1 MPLSIMINF
10 AVLSVWIC
18 GLLTYILKL
27 GPRSASDLLWSV
39 CPSVCPSEIFFS
51 EHILFPLGSNF
62 THGVPLDKGGAV
74 ILNIVFKLKLKVIAE
89 LDEKS
94 LSGAYRLSL
103 HSRSNFTQSMPIDK
117 GCAVTELMKCVGQRS
132 GSYLI
137 TQKFF
142 FFSEHIYSPV
152 YPIWLILHRVFE

>member
-1 MPLSIMINF
+1 M
-10 AVLSVWIC
+10 
-18 GLLTYILKL
+18 G
-27 GPRSASDLLWSV
+27 
-39 CPSVCPSEIFFS
+39 
-51 EHILFPLGSNF
+51 
-62 THGVPLDKGGAV
+62 KGGAV

-89 LDEKS
+89 LDEIS

-142 FFSEHIYSPV
+142 FFFRAYIFSSLPNLAHTSQS
-152 YPIWLILHRVFE
+152 F